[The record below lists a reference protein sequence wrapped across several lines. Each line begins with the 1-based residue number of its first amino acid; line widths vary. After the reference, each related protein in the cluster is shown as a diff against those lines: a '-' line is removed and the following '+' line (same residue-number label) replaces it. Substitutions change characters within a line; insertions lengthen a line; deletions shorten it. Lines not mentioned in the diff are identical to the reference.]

1 MTTQDTIELL
11 YESFR
16 ENPTRLT
23 YSTKT
28 LCKQFAAEPDEVKHA
43 KKLYRLNPNDFI
55 VAQSMCL
62 MVDESED
69 YVWYGTNR
77 PEEGKTYTIPASKL
91 FDTLNREKFK
101 KALWLNDIE
110 KCKLIKPIN
119 PFTGEDLFPL
129 NKDGWGK
136 VTNQGVDDSYKEL
149 RAKLLKES
157 LNQAWDSNQNPYSD
171 EWEVKQKWVK
181 GPEGSQLMVKKDSSQ
196 DLEILREQ
204 ILRDVKQYAPKYKK
218 TKPESN
224 QGGNLLVISCG
235 DIHLGK
241 LSVKSE
247 TGEDYNV
254 DIAYNRAIEGVKG
267 LIQKASGFSIDTVLL
282 IIGNDILH
290 TDTLDRKTT
299 NKTPQD
305 TDGMWHENFLRAKD
319 LYVEVIEMLMPLGN
333 VYVQFNDSNHDRMSG
348 FFLAQTIE
356 AWFRNSDITFDVTMK
371 PRKYFQYGVNLIGT
385 SHGESKEADLP
396 LIMATECPEEWGTS
410 TKRYWYCHHIH
421 HKKSKEYMGVCVEYL
436 RSPSGTDAWHSRNG
450 YLSNKAIE
458 AFIHD
463 VQEGQICRLT
473 QYS

>member
-1 MTTQDTIELL
+1 MTALDTIELL
-11 YESFR
+11 YKAFR

-28 LCKQFAAEPDEVKHA
+28 LCKQFAAEPDEVKQA
-43 KKLYRLNPNDFI
+43 KKLYRLNSNDFI
-55 VAQSMCL
+55 VAQALDIDLVYDS
-62 MVDESED
+62 
-69 YVWYGTNR
+69 
-77 PEEGKTYTIPASKL
+77 IPASEL
-91 FDTLNREKFK
+91 FETLVGEWSKQLK
-101 KALWLNDIE
+101 KD
-110 KCKLIKPIN
+110 
-119 PFTGEDLFPL
+119 FPES
-129 NKDGWGK
+129 KQ
-136 VTNQGVDDSYKEL
+136 TITQ
-149 RAKLLKES
+149 LKTE
-157 LNQAWDSNQNPYSD
+157 D
-171 EWEVKQKWVK
+171 EWEVKQQWVK
-181 GPEGSQLMVKKDSSQ
+181 GPEGSKLMVKKDSSQ

-224 QGGNLLVISCG
+224 QQGNLLVISLG
-235 DIHLGK
+235 DLHLGK
-241 LSVKSE
+241 LSVASE

-254 DIAYNRAIEGVKG
+254 DIAYDRAIEGVKG

-290 TDTLDRKTT
+290 TDTLDRKTS

-356 AWFRNSDITFDVTMK
+356 AWFRNSDITFDVTMR

-410 TKRYWYCHHIH
+410 IKRYWYCHHIH

-450 YLSNKAIE
+450 YLSNKALE
-458 AFIHD
+458 AFVHD
-463 VQEGQICRLT
+463 VQEGQVCRLT
-473 QYS
+473 QYL

>member
-1 MTTQDTIELL
+1 MTTLDTIELL
-11 YESFR
+11 YKAFR

-28 LCKQFAAEPDEVKHA
+28 LCKQFAAQEWDVKHA
-43 KKLYRLNPNDFI
+43 KKLYRLNPNDFL
-55 VAQSMCL
+55 VAQALDTDLVYDS
-62 MVDESED
+62 
-69 YVWYGTNR
+69 
-77 PEEGKTYTIPASKL
+77 IPASEL
-91 FDTLNREKFK
+91 FEVLT
-101 KALWLNDIE
+101 
-110 KCKLIKPIN
+110 
-119 PFTGEDLFPL
+119 TGQL
-129 NKDGWGK
+129 NKYEEAGKKWGNITK
-136 VTNQGVDDSYKEL
+136 QGVDESYKEL
-149 RAKLLKES
+149 GDKYLKDS
-157 LNQAWDSNQNPYSD
+157 LDQAWNSNQNTYSN
-171 EWEVKQKWVK
+171 EWEVKQQWVK
-181 GPEGSQLMVKKDSSQ
+181 GPEGSKLMVKKDSSQ

-218 TKPESN
+218 TKPESK
-224 QGGNLLVISCG
+224 QEGNLLVISLG
-235 DIHLGK
+235 DLHLGK
-241 LSVKSE
+241 LSVASE

-254 DIAYNRAIEGVKG
+254 DIAYDRAIAGVKG

-290 TDTLDRKTT
+290 TDTLDRKTS

-356 AWFRNSDITFDVTMK
+356 AWFRNSDITFDVTMR
-371 PRKYFQYGVNLIGT
+371 PRKYFQYGVNLVGT

-396 LIMATECPEEWGTS
+396 LIMATECPEEWATS

-436 RSPSGTDAWHSRNG
+436 RSPSGTDAWHSRSG
-450 YLSNKAIE
+450 YLSNKALE
-458 AFIHD
+458 AFVHH
-463 VQEGQICRLT
+463 VQEGQVCRLT
-473 QYS
+473 QYL

>member
-1 MTTQDTIELL
+1 MTTLETIELL
-11 YESFR
+11 YEAFR

-28 LCKQFAAEPDEVKHA
+28 LCKQFAANQEQVFLA
-43 KKLYRLNPNDFI
+43 RQLYRKCPNDFT
-55 VAQSMCL
+55 VAQAKIY
-62 MVDESED
+62 DEGIYEYNS
-69 YVWYGTNR
+69 
-77 PEEGKTYTIPASKL
+77 IPASELFETLTGNKSYELGETKL
-91 FDTLNREKFK
+91 MGWTDKH
-101 KALWLNDIE
+101 
-110 KCKLIKPIN
+110 
-119 PFTGEDLFPL
+119 GE
-129 NKDGWGK
+129 
-136 VTNQGVDDSYKEL
+136 QHSYIMPEQ
-149 RAKLLKES
+149 E
-157 LNQAWDSNQNPYSD
+157 Q
-171 EWEVKQKWVK
+171 WEVKQQWVK
-181 GPEGSQLMVKKDSSQ
+181 GPEGSKLMVKKDSSQ

-224 QGGNLLVISCG
+224 RGGNLLVISLG

-254 DIAYNRAIEGVKG
+254 NIAYNRTIEGVKG

-290 TDTLDRKTT
+290 TDTLDRRTT

-305 TDGMWHENFLRAKD
+305 TDGMWHENFLKAKD

-356 AWFRNSDITFDVTMK
+356 AWFRNSEIVFDVTMK

-458 AFIHD
+458 AFVHD
-463 VQEGQICRLT
+463 VQEGQVCRLT